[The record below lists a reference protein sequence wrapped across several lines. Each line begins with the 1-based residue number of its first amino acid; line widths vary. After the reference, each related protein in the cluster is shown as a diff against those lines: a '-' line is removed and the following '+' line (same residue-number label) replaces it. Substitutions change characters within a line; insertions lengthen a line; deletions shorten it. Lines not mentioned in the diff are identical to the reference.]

1 MAAGEPPA
9 TPWARGRLDA
19 RHAPPELLFGA
30 MYEDWAIE
38 AELFRPGSRV
48 FAIASAG
55 CTSLALA
62 ARGMTVTA
70 VDINPVQVEYVAA
83 RLAGAPP
90 AAGATERNLARL
102 GRALRGIG
110 PGEADLRA
118 FLAMDDP
125 AEQRRFFRQRFARP
139 PLRGLLRV
147 VMHPRVLTLAYAS
160 PFLRA
165 LPPRFDR
172 VLLDRLDRGFAT
184 HPNRTNP
191 YAWRLLLGSDPP
203 DAGPMVHPP
212 AGVTVLVDDAA
223 AFLERAAPG
232 SFDAFTLSNILDA
245 TSADYGRRLWAAVAH
260 AAAPGA
266 TAILRSF
273 AQPRTDAARELA
285 ARDRALLW
293 GSIEAMRFGP
303 VKSAPASGCPP
314 RRP

>member
-1 MAAGEPPA
+1 MAAGELPA

-30 MYEDWAIE
+30 MYEDWAVE
-38 AELFRPGSRV
+38 AELFRSGSRV

-70 VDINPVQVEYVAA
+70 VDINPAQVDYVAA
-83 RLAGAPP
+83 RLAGAPVRP
-90 AAGATERNLARL
+90 GAIELNLARL
-102 GRALRGIG
+102 RRVLRWIG
-110 PGEADLRA
+110 PGDAHLRA

-125 AEQRRFFRQRFARP
+125 GEQRRFFRQRFARA

-147 VMHPRVLTLAYAS
+147 VMHPRMLTRVYAS

-172 VLLDRLDRGFAT
+172 VLLDRFDRGFAT

-191 YAWRLLLGSDPP
+191 YAWRLLLGSDFPE
-203 DAGPMVHPP
+203 AGPIVRPP
-212 AGVTVLVDDAA
+212 AGLTVLMDDAT
-223 AFLERAAPG
+223 AFLERAAPA

-245 TSADYGRRLWAAVAH
+245 TSVDYAHRLWAAVER

-273 AQPRTDAARELA
+273 GEPHTDDERDLA
-285 ARDRALLW
+285 VRDRALLW
-293 GSIEAMRFGP
+293 GSIDVRRF
-303 VKSAPASGCPP
+303 
-314 RRP
+314 

>member
-19 RHAPPELLFGA
+19 RRAPPELLFGA

-70 VDINPVQVEYVAA
+70 VDINPAQVDYVAA
-83 RLAGAPP
+83 RLAGGPVTP
-90 AAGATERNLARL
+90 GAIELNLARL
-102 GRALRGIG
+102 RRVLRWIG

-125 AEQRRFFRQRFARP
+125 GEQRRFFRQRFACA

-147 VMHPRVLTLAYAS
+147 VMHPRMLTLVYAS

-172 VLLDRLDRGFAT
+172 VLLDRLDLGFAT

-203 DAGPMVHPP
+203 DDEPRPRAFPGAMVV
-212 AGVTVLVDDAA
+212 ADDAT
-223 AFLERAAPG
+223 AFLERAAPA

-245 TSADYGRRLWAAVAH
+245 ASVDYAHRLWAAVER
-260 AAAPGA
+260 AASPGA

-273 AQPRTDAARELA
+273 GAPHTDEARDLA
-285 ARDRALLW
+285 VRDRALLW
-293 GSIEAMRFGP
+293 GSIDVRTF
-303 VKSAPASGCPP
+303 
-314 RRP
+314 